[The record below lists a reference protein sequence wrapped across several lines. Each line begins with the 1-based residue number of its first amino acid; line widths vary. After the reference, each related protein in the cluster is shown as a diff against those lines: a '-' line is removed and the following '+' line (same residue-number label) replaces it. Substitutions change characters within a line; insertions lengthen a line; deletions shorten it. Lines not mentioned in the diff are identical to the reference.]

1 MEKIEINEENYNDYQ
16 EFLDAKNSI
25 STMNHPI
32 IMGILISLGSVT
44 FVFGGVGL
52 LVLIM
57 MSIMKVAEVIGMS
70 SILEALAVI
79 AGVGSYIGVVAAMGM
94 IVFPKIVS
102 KHLIKKFQKK
112 HPDFD
117 INLDKKEVEKELEK
131 YRQLSKIPK
140 NIETKKEE
148 HLDRYKNDFGTMTT
162 EEKLSFLEQERE
174 FWEQVA
180 IQEKYS
186 DINEDENELVSSNQ
200 KNPLT
205 KPKEKNYHI

>member
-1 MEKIEINEENYNDYQ
+1 M
-16 EFLDAKNSI
+16 
-25 STMNHPI
+25 
-32 IMGILISLGSVT
+32 
-44 FVFGGVGL
+44 
-52 LVLIM
+52 
-57 MSIMKVAEVIGMS
+57 
-70 SILEALAVI
+70 
-79 AGVGSYIGVVAAMGM
+79 
-94 IVFPKIVS
+94 
-102 KHLIKKFQKK
+102 
-112 HPDFD
+112 
-117 INLDKKEVEKELEK
+117 
-131 YRQLSKIPK
+131 SKIPK